1 VDGSDLL
8 AWQRGE
14 SPNPLSA
21 EDLDDWQAE
30 FGVPVSGDFDGDN
43 DVDGADFLY
52 WQLNDG
58 SQSGLDEWQAEFP
71 SPITPASTTVPE
83 PVSWLMLML
92 GMASLLFRRH
102 LEAS

>member
-1 VDGSDLL
+1 MSPVVGS
-8 AWQRGE
+8 GT
-14 SPNPLSA
+14 
-21 EDLDDWQAE
+21 
-30 FGVPVSGDFDGDN
+30 PVEAAVIVQDMLIHEPDADFDGDG

-58 SQSGLDEWQAEFP
+58 RESNLDLWQANFGNDA
-71 SPITPASTTVPE
+71 SPITATSTGVPE
-83 PVSWLMLML
+83 PTTGLMLML